1 MPGHAQGRT
10 QERARDV
17 VVRVRGHPRDRR
29 DDLRRDVRAQPRRR
43 TSAAPSA
50 RRCCQILGGDSC
62 GEETAA
68 TPEKCLTGK
77 TTTSANAN
85 VFVAFVQIDK
95 DSILIREDYSDGSSK
110 FTIVDNTEAAGELL
124 AGAKAKAGK
133 YGFNASAE
141 ALAGIG
147 LAGGKVFEFDNP
159 EDAEA
164 FQDSVQAAG
173 GFDGIVRDLAGYDD
187 EIPILGWDN
196 PLGGLN
202 DWALDQLGIDD
213 NGDLPK
219 PNEEYFEGKAFLEG
233 SAGAGG
239 GIGIVDADIKGLID
253 GAGLVK
259 VKTSGENKGDVE
271 FTVRIDGE
279 ANGSLTA
286 ATLGGGATTARSG
299 MTATITLDAQ
309 NGYKPDK
316 LVLKGNAGYTGNF
329 DQKLALD
336 GDELKDIS
344 SALEEVSISDQA
356 GEGKGFEVS
365 GELDLDDPENLQA
378 TLDAL
383 ARARTPFRWPK
394 RWTRTARS
402 ASTRTTSPPR
412 TRRARSRSA
421 SVSAAVA
428 AAAPAARSRAIAP
441 GSFARRAVHSPRASA
456 SNPPDEG
463 PPPPFALAL
472 CLAAA
477 GCGGGGG
484 DFSGDP
490 DVPDGYK
497 TFTGNGV
504 SFAYPSDWEVDESTD
519 DGGPAV
525 EITPPDK
532 TKTPYG
538 LIRMS
543 VTPDGGS
550 RFKSL
555 ADQRRLV
562 IRDVNDGKI
571 DSDEEVDIPGS
582 KEALRATATT
592 PPGQGSDPV
601 EVKADS
607 LDVRR
612 ENDDVVVLTVAAP
625 QRKGESF
632 DPAAIV
638 DTFRLED

>member
-1 MPGHAQGRT
+1 MLRAALKSERGISSSDYPGILVLVATVFVLMFALDLDSKVSTTVRT
-10 QERARDV
+10 AV
-17 VVRVRGHPRDRR
+17 
-29 DDLRRDVRAQPRRR
+29 
-43 TSAAPSA
+43 
-50 RRCCQILGGDSC
+50 CQILGGDSC

-159 EDAEA
+159 EDAAA

-196 PLGGLN
+196 PVGGLN

-213 NGDLPK
+213 NGDLPT
-219 PNEEYFEGKAFLEG
+219 PNEEYYEGKAFLEG

-239 GIGIVDADIKGLID
+239 GIGIVDADIKGLIN

-279 ANGSLTA
+279 ANGSITA
-286 ATLGGGATTARSG
+286 ATLGGGATGKVR

-336 GDELKDIS
+336 GDELKDIC

-383 ARARTPFRWPK
+383 AGQNALPLAEALDENGTLGFD
-394 RWTRTARS
+394 TYDL
-402 ASTRTTSPPR
+402 STENTDGE
-412 TRRARSRSA
+412 
-421 SVSAAVA
+421 VKIGLGV
-428 AAAPAARSRAIAP
+428 
-441 GSFARRAVHSPRASA
+441 
-456 SNPPDEG
+456 
-463 PPPPFALAL
+463 
-472 CLAAA
+472 
-477 GCGGGGG
+477 GGGGG
-484 DFSGDP
+484 GASSSEEQSGR
-490 DVPDGYK
+490 
-497 TFTGNGV
+497 TGV
-504 SFAYPSDWEVDESTD
+504 V
-519 DGGPAV
+519 
-525 EITPPDK
+525 
-532 TKTPYG
+532 
-538 LIRMS
+538 R
-543 VTPDGGS
+543 
-550 RFKSL
+550 
-555 ADQRRLV
+555 
-562 IRDVNDGKI
+562 
-571 DSDEEVDIPGS
+571 
-582 KEALRATATT
+582 
-592 PPGQGSDPV
+592 PPGG
-601 EVKADS
+601 
-607 LDVRR
+607 
-612 ENDDVVVLTVAAP
+612 TFAP
-625 QRKGESF
+625 RVCKQPS
-632 DPAAIV
+632 
-638 DTFRLED
+638 